1 MLIENIR
8 LALSSIKANK
18 KRSFLTMLGIIIGIG
33 SVIAIMTVGNSLTAS
48 TTSSM
53 ESLGLN
59 NIEVYIYEDYTGEG
73 DGFTGTYPTFSEE
86 VLQGLVNAY
95 SDKIDGISVTE
106 SVGDGTIR
114 SNSGSSKLKVSLTGV
129 SAAFFKANSYT
140 LLAGNFLSKSNYDN
154 ANKTIMISDKVAES
168 VFGSND
174 AAIGEQIEIEVN
186 NSYDEYTV
194 VGVYE
199 YKEDTA
205 YGVSSGQIVT
215 SAYIPLKT
223 AQNQTHNHDISGF
236 TVVASS
242 GTDTTQLAE
251 DVKTYLN
258 THMTIPDE
266 LQLDAYS
273 MQSMVEETKTV
284 LKQITLAISLIAGIA
299 LLVGG
304 IGVMNIMTV
313 SVTERTREIGTRKAL
328 GAENGHI
335 MMQFITEA
343 VILCLVGGLIG
354 VAFGVTIGIIAS
366 HIMGYPTTVSLVSIL
381 VSVGFSMAVGLFFGY
396 YPARNAAKMN
406 PIDALRY
413 E

>member
-59 NIEVYIYEDYTGEG
+59 NIEVYIYEEYTGEG
-73 DGFTGTYPTFSEE
+73 DGFTGSYPTFSEE
-86 VLQGLVNAY
+86 VLRGLVDSY

-106 SVGDGTIR
+106 SVGDATIR
-114 SNSGSSKLKVSLTGV
+114 SASSKLKASLIGV
-129 SAAFFKANSYT
+129 SAGYFKANSYT
-140 LLAGNFLSKSNYDN
+140 LLAGNFLSKSNYEN

-174 AAIGEQIEIEVN
+174 AAIGEQIELEVN
-186 NSYDEYTV
+186 NSYSEYTV

-199 YKEDTA
+199 YKEDTS

-215 SAYIPLKT
+215 SAFIPLKT
-223 AQNQTHNHDISGF
+223 AQNQTHNQDISGF

-258 THMTIPDE
+258 AHMDIPDE

-273 MQSMVEETKTV
+273 MQSMVEETQTV

-354 VAFGVTIGIIAS
+354 VAFGVAIGMIAS
-366 HIMGYPTTVSLVSIL
+366 HIMGYPTTVSVISIL

>member
-59 NIEVYIYEDYTGEG
+59 NIEVYIYEEYTGEG
-73 DGFTGTYPTFSEE
+73 DGFTGSYPTFSEE
-86 VLQGLVNAY
+86 VLRGLVDSY

-106 SVGDGTIR
+106 SVGDATIR
-114 SNSGSSKLKVSLTGV
+114 STSSKLKASLIGV
-129 SAAFFKANSYT
+129 SAGYFKANSYT
-140 LLAGNFLSKSNYDN
+140 LLAGNFLSKSNYEN

-174 AAIGEQIEIEVN
+174 AAIGEQIELEVN
-186 NSYDEYTV
+186 NSYSEYTV

-199 YKEDTA
+199 YKEDTS

-215 SAYIPLKT
+215 SAFIPLKT
-223 AQNQTHNHDISGF
+223 AQNQTHNQDISGF

-258 THMTIPDE
+258 AHMDIPDE

-273 MQSMVEETKTV
+273 MQSMVEETQTV

-354 VAFGVTIGIIAS
+354 VAFGVAIGIIAS
-366 HIMGYPTTVSLVSIL
+366 HIMGYPTTVSVISIL

>member
-59 NIEVYIYEDYTGEG
+59 NIEVYIYEEYTGEG
-73 DGFTGTYPTFSEE
+73 DGFTGSYPTFSEE
-86 VLQGLVNAY
+86 VLRGLVDSY

-106 SVGDGTIR
+106 SVGDATIR
-114 SNSGSSKLKVSLTGV
+114 SASSKLKASLIGV
-129 SAAFFKANSYT
+129 SAGYFKANSYT
-140 LLAGNFLSKSNYDN
+140 LLAGNFLSKSNYEN

-174 AAIGEQIEIEVN
+174 AAIGEQIELEVN
-186 NSYDEYTV
+186 NSYSEYTV

-199 YKEDTA
+199 YKEDTS

-215 SAYIPLKT
+215 SAFIPLKT
-223 AQNQTHNHDISGF
+223 AQNQTHNQDISGF
-236 TVVASS
+236 TVVAFS

-258 THMTIPDE
+258 AHMDIPDE

-273 MQSMVEETKTV
+273 MQSMVEETQTV

-354 VAFGVTIGIIAS
+354 VAFGVAIGIIAS
-366 HIMGYPTTVSLVSIL
+366 HIMGYPTTVSVISIL

>member
-59 NIEVYIYEDYTGEG
+59 NIEVYIYEEYTGEG
-73 DGFTGTYPTFSEE
+73 DGFTGSYPTFSEE
-86 VLQGLVNAY
+86 VLRGLVDSY

-106 SVGDGTIR
+106 SVGDATIR
-114 SNSGSSKLKVSLTGV
+114 SASSKLKASLIGV
-129 SAAFFKANSYT
+129 SAGYFKANSYT
-140 LLAGNFLSKSNYDN
+140 LLAGNFLSKSNYEN

-174 AAIGEQIEIEVN
+174 AAIGEQIELEVN
-186 NSYDEYTV
+186 NSYSEYTV

-199 YKEDTA
+199 YKEDTS

-215 SAYIPLKT
+215 SAFIPLKT
-223 AQNQTHNHDISGF
+223 AQNQTHNQDISGF

-251 DVKTYLN
+251 DVKTYLKA
-258 THMTIPDE
+258 HMDIPDE

-273 MQSMVEETKTV
+273 MQSMVEETQTV

-354 VAFGVTIGIIAS
+354 VAFGVAIGIIAS
-366 HIMGYPTTVSLVSIL
+366 HIMGYPTTVSVISIL

>member
-59 NIEVYIYEDYTGEG
+59 NIEVYIYEEYTGEG
-73 DGFTGTYPTFSEE
+73 DGFTGSYPTFSEE
-86 VLQGLVNAY
+86 VLRGLVDSY

-106 SVGDGTIR
+106 SVGDATIR
-114 SNSGSSKLKVSLTGV
+114 STSSKLKASLIGV
-129 SAAFFKANSYT
+129 SAGYFKANSYT
-140 LLAGNFLSKSNYDN
+140 LLAGNFLSKSNYEN

-174 AAIGEQIEIEVN
+174 AAIGEQIELEVN
-186 NSYDEYTV
+186 NSYSEYTV

-199 YKEDTA
+199 YKEDTS

-215 SAYIPLKT
+215 SAFIPLKT
-223 AQNQTHNHDISGF
+223 AQNQTHNQDISGF

-258 THMTIPDE
+258 AHMDIPDE

-273 MQSMVEETKTV
+273 MQSMVEETQTV

-354 VAFGVTIGIIAS
+354 VAFGVAIGMIAS
-366 HIMGYPTTVSLVSIL
+366 HIMGYPTTVSVISIL

>member
-59 NIEVYIYEDYTGEG
+59 NIEVYIYEEYTGEG
-73 DGFTGTYPTFSEE
+73 DGFTGSYPTFSEE
-86 VLQGLVNAY
+86 VLRGLVDSY

-106 SVGDGTIR
+106 SVGDATIR
-114 SNSGSSKLKVSLTGV
+114 SASSKLKASLIGV
-129 SAAFFKANSYT
+129 SAGYFKANSYT
-140 LLAGNFLSKSNYDN
+140 LLAGNFLSKSNYEN
-154 ANKTIMISDKVAES
+154 ENKTIMISDKVAES

-174 AAIGEQIEIEVN
+174 AAIGEQIELEVN
-186 NSYDEYTV
+186 NSYSEYTV

-199 YKEDTA
+199 YKEDTS

-215 SAYIPLKT
+215 SAFIPLKT
-223 AQNQTHNHDISGF
+223 AQNQTHNQDISGF

-258 THMTIPDE
+258 AHMDIPDE

-273 MQSMVEETKTV
+273 MQSMVEETQTV

-354 VAFGVTIGIIAS
+354 VAFGVAIGIIAS
-366 HIMGYPTTVSLVSIL
+366 HIMGYPTTVSVISIL

>member
-59 NIEVYIYEDYTGEG
+59 NIEVYIYEEYTGEG
-73 DGFTGTYPTFSEE
+73 DGFTGSYPTFSEE
-86 VLQGLVNAY
+86 VLRGLVDSY

-106 SVGDGTIR
+106 SVGDATIR
-114 SNSGSSKLKVSLTGV
+114 SASSKLKASLIGV
-129 SAAFFKANSYT
+129 SAGYFKANSYT
-140 LLAGNFLSKSNYDN
+140 LLAGNFLSKSNYEN

-174 AAIGEQIEIEVN
+174 AAIGEQIELEVN
-186 NSYDEYTV
+186 NSYSEYTV

-199 YKEDTA
+199 YKEDTS

-215 SAYIPLKT
+215 SAFIPLKT
-223 AQNQTHNHDISGF
+223 AQNQTHNQDISGF

-258 THMTIPDE
+258 AHMDIPDE

-273 MQSMVEETKTV
+273 MQSMVEETQTV

-354 VAFGVTIGIIAS
+354 VAFGVAIGIIAS
-366 HIMGYPTTVSLVSIL
+366 HIMGYPTTVSVISIL

>member
-1 MLIENIR
+1 MLIENTR
-8 LALSSIKANK
+8 LALSSIKANR

-53 ESLGLN
+53 ESLGVN
-59 NIEVYIYEDYTGEG
+59 NIEVYIYEDYTG
-73 DGFTGTYPTFSEE
+73 DGAGYTGTYPTFSKE
-86 VLQGLVNAY
+86 VLQGLI
-95 SDKIDGISVTE
+95 DKYQKEIDAISVTS
-106 SVGDGTIR
+106 SVGDGTVR
-114 SNSGSSKLKVSLTGV
+114 SNSSNMKVSLTGV
-129 SAAFFKANSYT
+129 SAGYFKANSYT
-140 LLAGNFLSKSNYDN
+140 LVAGNSLTKANYEN
-154 ANKTIMISDKVAES
+154 ANKSILISDKVAET
-168 VFGSND
+168 VFGSSE

-186 NSYDEYTV
+186 NSYDQYTV

-199 YKEDTA
+199 YKEDTSF
-205 YGVSSGQIVT
+205 GMSSGTLVT
-215 SAYIPLKT
+215 SAFIPLKT
-223 AQNQTHNHDISGF
+223 AQNMNHNYDISSF
-236 TVVASS
+236 TLVAST
-242 GTDTTQLAE
+242 GTDTSQLSE
-251 DVKTYLN
+251 EVKSYLSQ
-258 THMTIPDE
+258 HMTIPEE
-266 LQLDAYS
+266 LTLDAYS
-273 MQSMVEETKTV
+273 MQSIVEETKTV

-354 VAFGVTIGIIAS
+354 VAFGVAIGVTAS
-366 HIMGYPTTVSLVSIL
+366 HIMGYPTAVSVTSIL

-396 YPARNAAKMN
+396 YPARNAARMN

>member
-59 NIEVYIYEDYTGEG
+59 NIEVYIYEEYTGEG
-73 DGFTGTYPTFSEE
+73 DGFTGSYPTFSEE
-86 VLQGLVNAY
+86 VLRGLVDSY

-106 SVGDGTIR
+106 SVGDATIR
-114 SNSGSSKLKVSLTGV
+114 SASSKLKASLIGV
-129 SAAFFKANSYT
+129 SAGYFKANSYT
-140 LLAGNFLSKSNYDN
+140 LLAGNFLSKSNYEN

-174 AAIGEQIEIEVN
+174 AAIGEQIELEVN
-186 NSYDEYTV
+186 NSYSEYTV

-199 YKEDTA
+199 YKEDTS

-215 SAYIPLKT
+215 SAFIPLKT
-223 AQNQTHNHDISGF
+223 AQNQTHNQDISGF

-258 THMTIPDE
+258 AHMDIPDE

-273 MQSMVEETKTV
+273 MQSMVEETQTV

-354 VAFGVTIGIIAS
+354 VAFGVAIGIIAS
-366 HIMGYPTTVSLVSIL
+366 HIMGYPTTISVISIL

>member
-1 MLIENIR
+1 MLIENIG

-59 NIEVYIYEDYTGEG
+59 NIEVYIYEEYTGEE
-73 DGFTGTYPTFSEE
+73 DAFTGTYPTFSEE
-86 VLQGLVNAY
+86 VLQGLVETY

-114 SNSGSSKLKVSLTGV
+114 NGSSEQKVSLTGV
-129 SAAFFKANSYT
+129 SAAYFKANSYT
-140 LLAGNFLSKSNYDN
+140 LLTGNFLTKSNYEN
-154 ANKTIMISDKVAES
+154 ANKTILISNKVAEN
-168 VFGSND
+168 VFGSNE
-174 AAIGEQIEIEVN
+174 AAIGEQLEIEVN

-199 YKEDTA
+199 YQEDSS
-205 YGVSSGQIVT
+205 YGVSSGQLVT
-215 SAYIPLKT
+215 NAFIPLKT
-223 AQNQTHNHDISGF
+223 AQNQTHNYDISSF

-251 DVKTYLN
+251 DVKTYLS
-258 THMTIPDE
+258 THMNIPDK

-354 VAFGVTIGIIAS
+354 VALGVAIGITAS
-366 HIMGYPTTVSLVSIL
+366 HIMGYPTTVSVVSIL
-381 VSVGFSMAVGLFFGY
+381 ISVGFSMAVGLFFGY

>member
-59 NIEVYIYEDYTGEG
+59 NIEVYIYEEYTGEG
-73 DGFTGTYPTFSEE
+73 DGFTGSYPTFSEE
-86 VLQGLVNAY
+86 VLRGLVDSY

-106 SVGDGTIR
+106 SVGDATIR
-114 SNSGSSKLKVSLTGV
+114 SASSKLKASLIGV
-129 SAAFFKANSYT
+129 SAGYFKANSYT
-140 LLAGNFLSKSNYDN
+140 LLAGNFLSKSNYEN

-174 AAIGEQIEIEVN
+174 AAIGEQIELEVN
-186 NSYDEYTV
+186 NSYSEYTV

-199 YKEDTA
+199 YKEDTS
-205 YGVSSGQIVT
+205 YGVSSGQIVI
-215 SAYIPLKT
+215 SAFIPLKT
-223 AQNQTHNHDISGF
+223 AQNQTHNQDISGF

-258 THMTIPDE
+258 AHMDIPDE

-273 MQSMVEETKTV
+273 MQSMVEETQTV

-354 VAFGVTIGIIAS
+354 VAFGVAIGIIAS
-366 HIMGYPTTVSLVSIL
+366 HIMGYPTTVSVISIL

>member
-59 NIEVYIYEDYTGEG
+59 NIEVYIYEEYTGEG
-73 DGFTGTYPTFSEE
+73 DGFMGSYPTFSEE
-86 VLQGLVNAY
+86 VLRGLVDSY

-106 SVGDGTIR
+106 SVGDATIR
-114 SNSGSSKLKVSLTGV
+114 SASSKLKASLIGV
-129 SAAFFKANSYT
+129 SAGYFKANSYT
-140 LLAGNFLSKSNYDN
+140 LLAGNFLSKSNYEN

-174 AAIGEQIEIEVN
+174 AAIGEQIELEVN
-186 NSYDEYTV
+186 NSYSEYTV

-199 YKEDTA
+199 YKEDTS

-215 SAYIPLKT
+215 SAFIPLKT
-223 AQNQTHNHDISGF
+223 AQNQTHNQDISGF

-258 THMTIPDE
+258 AHMDIPDE

-273 MQSMVEETKTV
+273 MQSMVEETQTV

-354 VAFGVTIGIIAS
+354 VAFGVAIGIIAS
-366 HIMGYPTTVSLVSIL
+366 HIMGYPTTVSVISIL